1 MLKEE
6 ERMEEQLHDLLLP
19 WKNSTRQISSV
30 RGVSCTYYNMEES
43 RKLYVMERKDI
54 WRRIVAEFFD
64 LQDPNITTDPSANI
78 VYAYQQ
84 LSLTNKTKIVGDLIY
99 SSCYNSNIYIYELL
113 GHWLGVEMLIWKLH
127 PIIEYWYIFCHH
139 IINYFLK
146 IIVQSW

>member
-43 RKLYVMERKDI
+43 RKLYVMV
-54 WRRIVAEFFD
+54 IVAEFFD
-64 LQDPNITTDPSANI
+64 LQDPNTTTDPSANI

-113 GHWLGVEMLIWKLH
+113 GH
-127 PIIEYWYIFCHH
+127 
-139 IINYFLK
+139 
-146 IIVQSW
+146 

>member
-1 MLKEE
+1 
-6 ERMEEQLHDLLLP
+6 MEEQLHDLLLP

-30 RGVSCTYYNMEES
+30 RGVSCIYYNMEES

-54 WRRIVAEFFD
+54 WKRIVAEFFD

-99 SSCYNSNIYIYELL
+99 SSCYNSNIYIYIYIWAV
-113 GHWLGVEMLIWKLH
+113 GALIRRWNANLKTTSYNWIL
-127 PIIEYWYIFCHH
+127 I
-139 IINYFLK
+139 YFL
-146 IIVQSW
+146 SSYN

>member
-43 RKLYVMERKDI
+43 RKLYVMV
-54 WRRIVAEFFD
+54 IVAEFFD
-64 LQDPNITTDPSANI
+64 LQDPNTTTDPSANI